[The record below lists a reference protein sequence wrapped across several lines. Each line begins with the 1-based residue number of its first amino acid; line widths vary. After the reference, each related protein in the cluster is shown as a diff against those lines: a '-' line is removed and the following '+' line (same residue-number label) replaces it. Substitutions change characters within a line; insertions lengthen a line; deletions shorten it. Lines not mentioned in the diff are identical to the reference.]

1 MILLGNLLLGIAG
14 ALNMLLNFFQII
26 LIIRCCLSF
35 VSPDPR
41 NPIVQFLY
49 SSTEPMLTRVRQYV
63 KPIGMFDLSPIIVFM
78 FIYLLQ
84 SVLVNSLASYGT
96 RILNSAGAV

>member
-1 MILLGNLLLGIAG
+1 MILLGNLLVGIAG
-14 ALNMLLNFFQII
+14 ALSILLNFFQII
-26 LIIRCCLSF
+26 LIIRCFLSF

-49 SSTEPMLTRVRQYV
+49 SSTEPMLSKVRQYV

-78 FIYLLQ
+78 LIYLVEA
-84 SVLVNSLASYGT
+84 VLVNSLASYGKN
-96 RILNSAGAV
+96 ILLSAGAL